1 MKKRR
6 TACLTL
12 LLWGILLSLA
22 GCGGKDEQKDPWKT
36 DDKSSTEAD
45 PSETK
50 ELVISA
56 GTSKSDIHSEAEE
69 LFRYEVKEGEIA
81 GKCLGLQY
89 YKGEPVQLWLMEGD
103 AEGNTI
109 QWTEYELE
117 GQFYLYPT
125 FLQEKTLQLYLFRAD
140 GTRELLIGD
149 LLANDHH
156 NPYHND
162 NVNSNGLDNHNLML
176 DRQNDYLISRWYLDR
191 DGAC

>member
-56 GTSKSDIHSEAEE
+56 GTSK
-69 LFRYEVKEGEIA
+69 KE
-81 GKCLGLQY
+81 
-89 YKGEPVQLWLMEGD
+89 
-103 AEGNTI
+103 
-109 QWTEYELE
+109 
-117 GQFYLYPT
+117 
-125 FLQEKTLQLYLFRAD
+125 R
-140 GTRELLIGD
+140 
-149 LLANDHH
+149 
-156 NPYHND
+156 
-162 NVNSNGLDNHNLML
+162 
-176 DRQNDYLISRWYLDR
+176 
-191 DGAC
+191 